1 MAEHERTEPSRPHI
15 ALEAHEC
22 KQRAEKLLTTG
33 SPNANG
39 PDAIAWALLAV
50 AGELHNIRG
59 DQRREGRRNR

>member
-1 MAEHERTEPSRPHI
+1 MAEHERPEPSRPHI

-22 KQRAEKLLTTG
+22 KQRAEELLNTG

-50 AGELHNIRG
+50 AGELHIIRKEL
-59 DQRREGRRNR
+59 RRESRRSR